1 MTTLTLEE
9 AIDLR
14 VEEMKGMPVQ
24 VGQDIPNP
32 NITYGSLYGD
42 EELKIAVI
50 KADKTLQQRLRS
62 LKGDLSVDTAIRN
75 FDEEIKPRRTNR
87 YLRPPSALT
96 EADIFPEYTVA
107 ANRYKTTGGSGSY
120 NRYIRGNYPESYI
133 KEDIEPPKPMGYE
146 SALRL
151 AGRGYDPR
159 KEIDKEGIRAF
170 RRIMAS
176 RGPYTPTPDD
186 LNYGKQYL
194 GTDLTSRLEDPDVR
208 GRFNELFPGDFAWA
222 NPNNPDDGIAYFEE
236 GKEPALYDSP
246 LMTGTDALE
255 VFVQEAPMIGT
266 ELLIG
271 GKGIKYLDEFIKDSP
286 QGKKLWERAVEGTA
300 FNIVLAGG
308 AAGARFFQ
316 LTTGSLSG
324 AHNRD
329 VLSMLEESGMLG
341 LIAFGGNTVIS
352 GFMSGLPKLY
362 RAITGRDA
370 SASDIK
376 DIERAIQAKIA
387 SQQGEKV
394 VTRAGEEPVSLLEIE
409 EAMQQL
415 GDEVGKKLKFRPTL
429 GQATK
434 DQYIN
439 DLEEILRTNIANPK
453 YGKLYNEMLKGNEQ
467 VTQEFFDILF
477 RNLDNDT
484 TGNTVG
490 KSFTNLF
497 ARKSLELQDEGALI
511 IAGMRE
517 NLDNMQ
523 SAAVGKNILDD
534 VLDLNASSQLIPRF
548 TTRINE
554 ISRTYKDTLKADVDA
569 AFNTPELRELT
580 FTGRPFRNDIKAFRE
595 AGKPTG
601 KLNIGR
607 KQIDKTFNE
616 IFEEGILER
625 LTRYSYGDLSLPEI
639 NQIRVQLNSFASTLD
654 PSKSVPEQKIFDLT
668 RKIQDSIEESMF
680 RTIRRNLP
688 KGKADE
694 VIETLNAQKYGTELA
709 NQQVIKNLMQTK
721 PEGVIGYLFS
731 TGTKGTKINSQA
743 EGLIQFLRTTNSQAE
758 INTIRNGVIDY
769 VKRNFLDNTDTG
781 VIQLAKNYRK
791 FIEQNEG
798 TLKAIFPEEQFNKII
813 TSRQDFLK
821 NIIQPLE
828 RLERKNSLLET
839 KFGETNPYNI
849 VTKILG
855 AGSTRK
861 ASGDIIED
869 LDFIDDLLA
878 SATGVEKEIL
888 EKQISD
894 AAKKYIVSRSSVD
907 GKFDVNMLNK
917 FMNEGFTSPG
927 LVGENLSFEGVIGR
941 LIQDKDSFFQ
951 YLNVLRDVGMRTQ
964 QELTSNAALRR
975 QIQESISDPGTMY
988 LRRFFIPPL
997 TQFGR
1002 RTTALENIITD
1013 RNIRFMGDVL
1023 TDEKLFKAY
1032 VDAIRDTKKLSALIK
1047 ILNTERYAH
1056 YRDIGSTAKF
1066 YDTDEK
1072 EQRASKKQ
1080 TLTSEMKDQLMN
1092 LQNRVGVLN

>member
-176 RGPYTPTPDD
+176 RGPYTLTPDD
-186 LNYGKQYL
+186 LNYAKQYL

-208 GRFNELFPGDFAWA
+208 GRFNELLPGEFGWA
-222 NPNNPDDGIAYFEE
+222 NPNNPDDGVAYFEE
-236 GKEPALYDSP
+236 GKEPVLYDSP
-246 LMTGTDALE
+246 LITGTDALE
-255 VFVQEAPMIGT
+255 VFVQEAPLIGT
-266 ELLIG
+266 ELLVG
-271 GKGIKYLDEFIKDSP
+271 GKGIKYLDEFIKENP
-286 QGKKLWERAVEGTA
+286 KGKKLWERAVEGTA
-300 FNIVLAGG
+300 FNIILAGG

-316 LTTGSLSG
+316 LTTGSMSG

-329 VLSMLEESGMLG
+329 VPSMLEESGMLG

-352 GFMSGLPKLY
+352 GFMNGLPKLY

-453 YGKLYNEMLKGNEQ
+453 YGKLYNEMLKGNEK

-497 ARKSLELQDEGALI
+497 GRKSQELQDEGALI
-511 IAGMRE
+511 IGGMRE
-517 NLDNMQ
+517 NLDHMK
-523 SAAVGKNILDD
+523 SAAEGKN
-534 VLDLNASSQLIPRF
+534 VLDEVIDLDASSKLIPRF

-554 ISRTYKDTLKADVDA
+554 ISRTYKDQLKKDVDEA
-569 AFNTPELRELT
+569 LNLEELSGLT
-580 FTGRPFRNDIKAFRE
+580 FTGRAFRKDIQTFQK
-595 AGKPTG
+595 AGEPTG
-601 KLNIGR
+601 TLNIGR
-607 KQIDKTFNE
+607 KQIDKQFNE
-616 IFEEGILER
+616 IFEPNILER
-625 LTRYSYGDLSLPEI
+625 LTRYKDGDLTLPEI

-688 KGKADE
+688 KEKADY
-694 VIETLNAQKYGTELA
+694 VIETLNVQKYGTELA
-709 NQQVIKNLMQTK
+709 NQQVIKNLMQTQ
-721 PEGVIGYLFS
+721 PEGVIGYLFAK
-731 TGTKGTKINSQA
+731 GIKGTQANSQA
-743 EGLIQFLRTTNSQAE
+743 EGFMQFLRTTNSQGE
-758 INTIRNGVIDY
+758 INRIRNGTIDY
-769 VKRNFLDNTDTG
+769 IKRNFLDNVD
-781 VIQLAKNYRK
+781 VDPIQLSKNYRK

-798 TLKAIFPEEQFNKII
+798 TLRAIFPEEQFNKII
-813 TSRQDFLK
+813 TTKQDFIK

-828 RLERKNSLLET
+828 RLERKNSLLDA

-849 VTKILG
+849 ITQILG

-861 ASGDIIED
+861 AGGDIIED

-894 AAKKYIVSRSSVD
+894 AAKKYIVLRSSVD

-917 FMNEGFTSPG
+917 FMNEGFTSG
-927 LVGENLSFEGVIGR
+927 QLVGENLSFEGVIGR

-964 QELTSNAALRR
+964 QDLTSDSALRR
-975 QIQESISDPGTMY
+975 QIKEAVSDPGTMY

-1002 RTTALENIITD
+1002 RTTALENLIKE

-1023 TDEKLFKAY
+1023 TDEQLFKAY
-1032 VDAIRDTKKLSALIK
+1032 VDAIRDTKKLSALVK

-1056 YRDIGSTAKF
+1056 YQDIGSTAKF

-1072 EQRASKKQ
+1072 EQRPSKKQ
-1080 TLTSEMKDQLMN
+1080 TLTSEMRDEFIN
-1092 LQNRVGVLN
+1092 LQNRIGAYN

>member
-1 MTTLTLEE
+1 M
-9 AIDLR
+9 
-14 VEEMKGMPVQ
+14 
-24 VGQDIPNP
+24 
-32 NITYGSLYGD
+32 
-42 EELKIAVI
+42 
-50 KADKTLQQRLRS
+50 
-62 LKGDLSVDTAIRN
+62 
-75 FDEEIKPRRTNR
+75 
-87 YLRPPSALT
+87 
-96 EADIFPEYTVA
+96 
-107 ANRYKTTGGSGSY
+107 
-120 NRYIRGNYPESYI
+120 
-133 KEDIEPPKPMGYE
+133 
-146 SALRL
+146 RL

-668 RKIQDSIEESMF
+668 RKIQDSIEGQMY